1 MQAVILAAGESSRFW
16 PLNRNHKSLLKIMG
30 RPLIFYT
37 IESLKKAGI
46 KDIIIVQGP
55 KKDIEQD
62 LKSYDLGIDIKYVI
76 QSEAKGMGNAVMQ
89 TQELISGPFFTLH
102 AHKVNVGDYIKP
114 LMEKFKESKAELI
127 FLGIKTDQPWL
138 YGMLKL
144 EGDKAKGL
152 TEKPEKGKE
161 PSDIKVIGIYLLPP
175 NFFEYYK
182 KVSER
187 QYAFED
193 ALDLYMKENEAR
205 VTIIEKEPSSFKYP
219 WHLFE
224 VTKLLMNSLIKKQEI
239 HPTAKISKNVTVEGN
254 VYIGKNT
261 RVFEGVVIKGP
272 CYIGDDCLI
281 GNNSLIREYTNLEN
295 KVLIGAFAEA
305 TRSIFQ
311 EDIHTHSGYF
321 GDSIFGRGCR
331 LGAGTI
337 TANVKIDRGEIKA
350 VVRGEKT
357 GTGLDSLGVIM
368 GENSKTGIN
377 CSLMPGILIGSNCN
391 IGPNSVVFENIEDNA
406 TFYTEFKGVKK

>member
-16 PLNRNHKSLLKIMG
+16 SLNQRHKSLLKIMG
-30 RPLIFYT
+30 RSLIFYT

-62 LKSYDLGIDIKYVI
+62 LKNYDLGIDIKYVI

-161 PSDIKVIGIYLLPP
+161 PSDIKAIGIYLLPP

-182 KVSER
+182 KVSEH

-239 HPTAKISKNVTVEGN
+239 HPTAKISKNVTIEGN

-261 RVFEGVVIKGP
+261 RVFEGVAIKGP
-272 CYIGDDCLI
+272 CYVGDDCLI

-295 KVLIGAFAEA
+295 KVLIGAFAEV

-311 EDIHTHSGYF
+311 EDIHAHSGYF

-391 IGPNSVVFENIEDNA
+391 IGPNSVVFENIEDNT